1 MQFGLLITDHGKHS
15 DEKLAIATAAEI
27 IQIAA
32 GASSKQAID
41 ARKLEND
48 IIDEL
53 TEHHAKVS
61 KDEVDKL
68 DADPAGQLATKL
80 DPMPHMTDI
89 VDRVLEV
96 AKKSPFKDWFERD
109 DVKQLIRDKV
119 ASWTATNIYIHRD
132 WHAGGKTGHG
142 TNLKDVPG
150 YRSDARHVKF
160 WYERSNHGMHGGH
173 GSGLPPG
180 FVENGL
186 GITQEQRS

>member
-32 GASSKQAID
+32 GASGKQAID

-48 IIDEL
+48 IIDVL

-61 KDEVDKL
+61 KNEVDKL
-68 DADPAGQLATKL
+68 DADPAGQLTTKL

-119 ASWTATNIYIHRD
+119 ASWTATNMLIHRD
-132 WHAGGKTGHG
+132 WHSLGKTGHG
-142 TNLKDVPG
+142 ADLKPVPG
-150 YRSDARHVKF
+150 HRPDAEHIKLWRD
-160 WYERSNHGMHGGH
+160 RTDNGADSGH

-180 FVENGL
+180 FVESGV
-186 GITQEQRS
+186 TQAQRS